1 MKKSIK
7 TILGILLFVVIGTS
21 VYSQDETM
29 FSVQSNVELNG
40 TSEPSDMKIEVTM
53 DKCYFDLNVRCILT
67 EGDLKIEIYDEK
79 GKKHSSFSTG
89 GQVEN
94 KIIKPEPSL
103 KKESQKTVSGRL
115 IKENASIGTWIV
127 RIIPNNA
134 TGQFN
139 LEYRQMG
146 KSEN

>member
-7 TILGILLFVVIGTS
+7 TILGILFFVVIGTS
-21 VYSQDETM
+21 LYSQENTL
-29 FSVQSNVELNG
+29 FSLQNRIELNG
-40 TSEPSDMKIEVTM
+40 TSEPSDLKIEVTM

-79 GKKHSSFSTG
+79 GKKQGSFSTG
-89 GQVEN
+89 GLAEN
-94 KIIKPEPSL
+94 KVVKPEPSL

-134 TGQFN
+134 IGQFN